1 MGTFESIK
9 DSLVRLFKLHCP
21 TFDVH
26 CEEIVRTQGD
36 EHIFDN
42 DNYIFI
48 AIIPVGNK
56 TLDMYHTDR
65 TITVDAA
72 MHTHGELNAEYMDL
86 AQELD
91 GMIRPVFRFSD
102 RAITV
107 PDVSFRVVDR
117 VLHCTF
123 TLSFIDSV
131 DETEPLPLMG
141 ELDIENKTD

>member
-9 DSLVRLFKLHCP
+9 DSLVRLFKQYYP
-21 TFDVH
+21 TFDVY
-26 CEEIVRTQGD
+26 CEEIARTQGE
-36 EHIFDN
+36 EHIFDS
-42 DNYIFI
+42 DNFIFI
-48 AIIPVGNK
+48 EIIPVGNK
-56 TLDMYHTDR
+56 TLDMYRTDR
-65 TITVDAA
+65 TVMVDAA
-72 MHTHGELNAEYMDL
+72 VHTHDERNAEYMDL

-91 GMIRPVFRFSD
+91 GIIRPVFRFSD

-131 DETEPLPLMG
+131 DELEPLPLMG
-141 ELDIENKTD
+141 ELDIENKND